1 MTTQI
6 TVSGTLYEIEVS
18 ADRQTVTIWANGNF
32 QQYFVSHFGAE
43 PTESEEE
50 IVAQVKGWLVEV
62 WGDR

>member
-6 TVSGTLYEIEVS
+6 TVSETLYEIEVS
-18 ADRQTVTIWANGNF
+18 ADRQTVDIWAGGNS
-32 QQYFVSHFGAE
+32 QTYFVSHFGAE

-50 IVAQVKGWLVEV
+50 IIAQVKEWLVET